1 MARAW
6 VGCSQNCGALMIGSW
21 GAASFGFCFHEFRRL
36 KCTRVPRITR
46 TAAPHVSGQL
56 CVRPTSLKLSPQRVC
71 QPTFHTYSATYP
83 PCLSTNCRRLNVQ
96 CELKTNGI
104 VVQSLAIRFPP
115 TLSPNSHTPSLS
127 FLACYL
133 VTSSD
138 VLVSVLVLS
147 FTTRPNS
154 TVAQPLISPS
164 SIYLSF
170 ERSFTTVLHP
180 LEINLNTLAACS
192 CMSIERLSESIV
204 CHEGLAL
211 LPPARFGQL
220 PV

>member
-1 MARAW
+1 
-6 VGCSQNCGALMIGSW
+6 MIGSW

-138 VLVSVLVLS
+138 VLVSCPRPVLHDPIQLNCRPTTPLTTPLS
-147 FTTRPNS
+147 IY
-154 TVAQPLISPS
+154 PLSDLLLLS
-164 SIYLSF
+164 SILSK
-170 ERSFTTVLHP
+170 ST
-180 LEINLNTLAACS
+180 
-192 CMSIERLSESIV
+192 
-204 CHEGLAL
+204 
-211 LPPARFGQL
+211 
-220 PV
+220 